1 MVKERIIM
9 QATGFFSLYGIKNIT
24 MDALASSLGISKRT
38 IYEHFKNKEE
48 VLKNCILASRESR
61 KREVIKIMRQSEN
74 VMAGCLQLINHYK
87 CTRLPTDLFWI
98 DIYKYYPEVYQSL
111 QESIEKS
118 NMYFKQ
124 LLEKG
129 MQDKYIRENIDVE
142 EALCVLDV
150 ATCII
155 TYRDYPVRISLSR
168 TDLIYNIMVNMLRGI
183 STVKGI
189 EVIDAY
195 IANSPHSTN

>member
-1 MVKERIIM
+1 
-9 QATGFFSLYGIKNIT
+9 
-24 MDALASSLGISKRT
+24 
-38 IYEHFKNKEE
+38 
-48 VLKNCILASRESR
+48 
-61 KREVIKIMRQSEN
+61 VIEIMRQSEN

-87 CTRLPTDLFWI
+87 YSRLPTALFWI

-111 QESIEKS
+111 QESFEKS
-118 NMYFKQ
+118 NSYFKQ

-129 MQDKYIRENIDVE
+129 IQDNYIRENIDVE
-142 EALCVLDV
+142 EAVCVLDV

-168 TDLIYNIMVNMLRGI
+168 TDLIFNIMVNMLRGI

-195 IANSPHSTN
+195 TASLAHSTN

>member
-1 MVKERIIM
+1 MVRERIIM
-9 QATGFFSLYGIKNIT
+9 QATDFFSLYGIKNIS

-48 VLKNCILASRESR
+48 ILKNCILASQEER
-61 KREVIKIMRQSEN
+61 KREVAEIMRQSEN

-87 CTRLPTDLFWI
+87 HARLPTDLFWI
-98 DIYKYYPEVYQSL
+98 DIYKYYPEIYQSL
-111 QESIEKS
+111 QDSIEKS
-118 NMYFKQ
+118 NTYFKQ

-129 MQDKYIRENIDVE
+129 IQDSYIREDIDVE
-142 EALCVLDV
+142 EAVCVLDV

-195 IANSPHSTN
+195 TACLPYSTN